1 MRKIYKIMLASSLSM
16 VLFIIPSGVSVLGN
30 PSGGIIDPATKSI
43 TQEK

>member
-1 MRKIYKIMLASSLSM
+1 MRKIYKILLASSLSM
-16 VLFIIPSGVSVLGN
+16 VLFISSGVSVLGN